1 MTKTELIKKVADDT
15 GLAVTQVKKTVESLL
30 LIMTQTLSNSDEIC
44 IQNFGTLRP
53 WLQNGRMA
61 RNPKTGVA
69 VKISPRVSVK
79 FRPGKRLLNELN
91 K

>member
-1 MTKTELIKKVADDT
+1 MTKTELIKKVTDDT
-15 GLAVTQVKKTVESLL
+15 GLPVTQVKKTVESLL
-30 LIMTQTLSNSDEIC
+30 LITTQTLNGGDEVRIHS
-44 IQNFGTLRP
+44 FGTLHP

-79 FRPGKRLLNELN
+79 FRPGKALLNELN